1 MTNPLQ
7 QFSPTLYAFL
17 RIVAGF
23 MFALHGAQKLFGA
36 FGAERATDSLK
47 IFAGVVEFGGG
58 ILIAIGFLTAPVAFL
73 ASGQMAFAYFMAHAP
88 NGFWP
93 IVNRGELAALYCFLF
108 LFVAS
113 RGAGPLSVDS
123 MIGKGGKGAAK
134 G

>member
-7 QFSPTLYAFL
+7 KFSPTFFALL

-23 MFALHGAQKLFGA
+23 MFALHGAQKLLGA
-36 FGAERATDSLK
+36 FGAERATEPLR
-47 IFAGVVEFGGG
+47 IFAGVVELGGG
-58 ILIAIGFLTAPVAFL
+58 ALIAIGFLTVPVAFL

-93 IVNRGELAALYCFLF
+93 IVNRGELAALYSFLF
-108 LFVAS
+108 LYMAS

-123 MIGKGGKGAAK
+123 MLWKGAK
-134 G
+134 GAPKP

>member
-1 MTNPLQ
+1 MSNPLQ
-7 QFSPTLYAFL
+7 QFSPTLFAFL

-23 MFALHGAQKLFGA
+23 MFALHGAQKLLGA
-36 FGAERATDSLK
+36 FGAERVTEPLM
-47 IFAGVVEFGGG
+47 IFAGVVELGGG
-58 ILIAIGFLTAPVAFL
+58 ALIAIGFLTVPVAFI

-108 LFVAS
+108 LYVAS
-113 RGAGPLSVDS
+113 HGAGPLSVDS
-123 MIGKGGKGAAK
+123 MIAKGGKGAAK